1 LKRPKEE
8 EEKKRRAS
16 VSRHNQKKNKRN
28 KTKKGPVQ
36 KQKEINFSNA
46 EKTADVKTK
55 AGSQCTCKVGPSVNS
70 AVGRKLKRN
79 KRNKTQKKN
88 VFFFLFLLGVGGTW
102 NKSERQLT
110 HLRVTTSRQKS
121 KLRRSRRDDGAL
133 VLFAFLFSLFIP
145 CRYLTVTSG
154 RKNDSLRHSFGPV
167 SAFSWLD

>member
-1 LKRPKEE
+1 LGGPSHSLLPLTVFRQDALVSHPFRSFVRSF
-8 EEKKRRAS
+8 EKAKRR
-16 VSRHNQKKNKRN
+16 RRKRDGRPCLGIFLTQKKNKR
-28 KTKKGPVQ
+28 KTKKGRRKK
-36 KQKEINFSNA
+36 KQEEINFSNA

-79 KRNKTQKKN
+79 KRNKTQKN

-121 KLRRSRRDDGAL
+121 KIAS
-133 VLFAFLFSLFIP
+133 
-145 CRYLTVTSG
+145 
-154 RKNDSLRHSFGPV
+154 
-167 SAFSWLD
+167 

>member
-79 KRNKTQKKN
+79 KRNKTTKT
-88 VFFFLFLLGVGGTW
+88 FFSFCFFW
-102 NKSERQLT
+102 ASAERGIKANG
-110 HLRVTTSRQKS
+110 S
-121 KLRRSRRDDGAL
+121 
-133 VLFAFLFSLFIP
+133 
-145 CRYLTVTSG
+145 
-154 RKNDSLRHSFGPV
+154 
-167 SAFSWLD
+167 